1 MIFAIYAI
9 IGSMSMMVLSI
20 LVYNGVVAD
29 AFDGAKCYSL
39 FIATR
44 YVIYSKLVIRY
55 QHLMSQSVCLTQV
68 DLPRDCR
75 QCEMKC
81 EMTDS
86 AKLNE

>member
-44 YVIYSKLVIRY
+44 YVIPLV
-55 QHLMSQSVCLTQV
+55 LMMNSYYNGMYNIF
-68 DLPRDCR
+68 D
-75 QCEMKC
+75 E
-81 EMTDS
+81 
-86 AKLNE
+86 